1 MRRAERSS
9 AELPTEAR
17 PLHSNSRKIL
27 RRCQVLSDTRACFV
41 GTRCGMSSPRLIKGR
56 RSEIGH
62 YYSITTSTSARSPI
76 FSDRIAT
83 QCAIAALDSADAS
96 GSITTIA
103 WIVMPDHLHWL
114 FRLEESALSRIV
126 QKMKCMSA
134 NRINTALRRQGA
146 VWQAGFF
153 DHRIRT
159 EEDLGKQA
167 RYIIE
172 NPVRAG
178 IASSIC
184 EYPYWRCVGF
194 R

>member
-1 MRRAERSS
+1 
-9 AELPTEAR
+9 
-17 PLHSNSRKIL
+17 
-27 RRCQVLSDTRACFV
+27 
-41 GTRCGMSSPRLIKGR
+41 MSSPRLIKGR

-62 YYSITTSTSARSPI
+62 YYSITACTSARSPI
-76 FSDRIAT
+76 FSDPIAT
-83 QCAIAALDSADAS
+83 QCVIAELDSANAS

-103 WIVMPDHLHWL
+103 WVVMPNHLHWL

-126 QKMKCMSA
+126 QKMKYRSA
-134 NRINTALRRQGA
+134 NRINAALQRQGA
-146 VWQAGFF
+146 VWRAGFF

-159 EEDLGKQA
+159 EEDLEKQA

-178 IASSIC
+178 IASSITG
-184 EYPYWRCVGF
+184 YPHWECVGF